1 LLAEE
6 VPPGAFFGEEEVTA
20 QEIGDGVWGALVV
33 AVEGFIFGVDTKRT
47 FFVDV
52 CVPACY

>member
-1 LLAEE
+1 M
-6 VPPGAFFGEEEVTA
+6 PPGAFLVEEEVTA
-20 QEIGDGVWGALVV
+20 QKIGDRVWGALVV
-33 AVEGFIFGVDTKRT
+33 TVEGFILGIDTKRA